1 MSLTLYALCGAD
13 PARPFSPHVWKVA
26 MALAH
31 KGLSAQTVAV
41 GFTDIPGIEA
51 GATKTVPLLKDGETL
66 VSDSFAIARYLEE
79 TYPDRP
85 SLFGGPGGLA
95 TARLVE
101 GWSQT
106 QIHPL
111 LTPILILDI
120 HAMLAPIDQAYFR
133 ESREKRL
140 GRTLEEAAAGAP
152 AAIADL
158 RTRLEPLRHTLRHQP
173 FIGGE
178 TPLFADY
185 IVFGALQ
192 WARTTSKTEILG
204 ADDPVALWFDRC
216 LDLHGALGRSVTAA

>member
-13 PARPFSPHVWKVA
+13 PACQFSPHVWKVA

-31 KGLSAQTVAV
+31 KGLSAETVPV
-41 GFTDIPGIEA
+41 PFTAIPAIEN
-51 GATKTVPLLKDGETL
+51 GATKLVPLLKDGDKL

-79 TYPDRP
+79 TYPDNP
-85 SLFGGPGGLA
+85 SLFGGSGGLA
-95 TARLVE
+95 MARFVE

-111 LTPILILDI
+111 LTPILITDI
-120 HAMLAPIDQAYFR
+120 HARLAPADQVYFR

-140 GRTLEEAAAGAP
+140 GRTLEEVASSAP
-152 AAIADL
+152 AALTEL
-158 RTRLEPLRHTLRHQP
+158 RTRLDPLRHTLRHQP